1 MAPRKSYGMMVEQVH
16 EHTTKRSRLLFDRAC
31 FAPIARRV
39 RHRGWRL
46 IAMAALLVACQEVGL
61 PAQPSPSPI
70 GISLPGDLLG
80 KGAPPTQQIA
90 TVGYLLVD
98 QSGATLVDQLA
109 FQPDG
114 RLRPLAGGVAPIWLG
129 AASDVAIKSD
139 LRAAGAVRYAIVLVR
154 GRMEGPGAYGAGGA
168 YRYQIA
174 APTLEPIAMQETTI
188 AELLDQPA
196 TAEGRFVRIVGGLL
210 ARETSALLVDR
221 LGPGGLPEPK
231 ARQVK
236 LRAPLRDQELLGRL
250 AGPSGGAVRFGQVQ
264 IEGYWHGGT
273 LAPLSITIVTS

>member
-1 MAPRKSYGMMVEQVH
+1 M
-16 EHTTKRSRLLFDRAC
+16 FDRAC
-31 FAPIARRV
+31 FAPIAHRV
-39 RHRGWRL
+39 RQRGWRL
-46 IAMAALLVACQEVGL
+46 IALAALLVACQEVGL

-70 GISLPGDLLG
+70 AISLPGDLLG
-80 KGAPPTQQIA
+80 RDAPPTQQIA

-98 QSGATLVDQLA
+98 KSGATLVDQLT

-114 RLRPLAGGVAPIWLG
+114 TPRPLAGGVAPIWLG
-129 AASDVAIKSD
+129 ATGAAAIEGD

-154 GRMEGPGAYGAGGA
+154 GRVEGPGAYGAGGA

-174 APTLEPIAMQETTI
+174 APRIEPIALQETTI

-196 TAEGRFVRIVGGLL
+196 TAEGRFVQIVGGLL
-210 ARETSALLVDR
+210 ARETSSLLVDR

-264 IEGYWHGGT
+264 IEGFWRGGT